1 MKATLHDIIRVEQ
14 GFQTSVN
21 IAYDLE
27 DKAKL
32 RSFIPTQSSLD
43 IIEEALLSTA
53 PTSTNRA
60 KILIGAYGRGK
71 SHIILVLLALLRV
84 KNSAGLFDKL
94 LAKMRQH
101 NNALGNFADEYLR
114 DDTRKLLPVIV
125 RGSNASLTQAF
136 LGAIQLA
143 LSDNEME
150 DLMPETHF
158 QAAVSTIQNW
168 REGFPDT
175 YNRLKKKISQP
186 VTTFMLAL
194 KEYDIAAYQEFQSVY
209 PELTSGGTFNPF
221 LGFDVPELYS
231 TIAGAV
237 KSKGYDGLFIV
248 YDEFSKYLE
257 SSIATATISDTKML
271 QDFAEKCNRSGGK
284 QMHLLLICHKDIANY
299 IDGNLPKEKV
309 DGWRGVSGRFQHIN
323 LHNNYSQM
331 SEIIAAVIKKDA
343 IKWRPFFKDHRNL
356 FEELRELA
364 QRLKLIE
371 INDAVELE
379 NAVVGCY
386 PLHPLATFILPRLSE
401 KIAQNERT
409 LFTFLASN
417 EQNTMGSFLQTAYAD
432 LPLITPDMVYD
443 YFMPLLRK
451 EPYTSE
457 VHKLW
462 KLTESALRRVDEKSL
477 GAKIIKTLAL
487 IYLVEQFEKLPPT
500 VNIVVDSFRH
510 TVEDVKVID
519 EAINYLKDKECIVY
533 LKRSNGYLKIKETS
547 GVDIAGAVATY
558 VEKNRATM
566 NVVNILNRSSFDS
579 FIYPT
584 RYNDEYDI
592 TRYFEFTFITGEE
605 FLLVSD
611 WHKRM
616 ARYTEADGAV
626 YAIVPSSISELK
638 LIKEHIAKITEERIV
653 FVVPRRFSA
662 MLEKEVY
669 EYEAVSQLKLTVDDD
684 VILREEFDIWFDDL
698 SEVVGLFVASYLRP
712 DLGKADYWHEG
723 KLLVLHRKS
732 QLAEKLS
739 KICEKIYYNT
749 PIINNEMINK
759 NVISGMASNSRTKV
773 LMGLL
778 ANELSPNL
786 GLLGT
791 GQDVSIMRSTLIQ
804 TGVVTGLTEAPVVNL
819 TPSDEKLKS
828 VLDVIRDF
836 LLKSGGNG
844 ALFSKLYDRLTSP
857 KYHIGMKR
865 GLIPIYFAAVLHL
878 YKKNAVVMSA
888 GREIKITPELLN
900 DINEKPE
907 SFSIALEDWSEE
919 KATFIERLESV
930 FKEFIIEREKAH
942 NNFAFIVLA
951 MMRWQMSLP
960 KYSKD
965 LVTID
970 KDKVRFIAS
979 LKQVDINPREYL
991 FEKLPAI
998 FNYKAFDLAIVDNI
1012 KSAKTYFDESI
1023 KNLIASLVEEIKS
1036 VFVKSGAKPRKQGGE
1051 SALSSDIRD
1060 WMEGLNTATKQHLF
1074 TGNEGRILEQMQ
1086 AATNDD
1092 SAFIQRLAKV
1102 VTGLRVEDW
1111 NEVHVKNFLDEIK
1124 AFKAL
1129 VENFNAGCNRRGTT
1143 SANVYKITVVDSAGK
1158 ETIKTFERA
1167 KYGAKA
1173 KLLFNDVAT
1182 ALEDYGQ
1189 ALTDQEKRQVIM
1201 EILEQLC

>member
-1 MKATLHDIIRVEQ
+1 MKATLREIIRIEQ

-27 DKAKL
+27 EKAKI

-43 IIEEALLSTA
+43 IIEDALLSTA

-71 SHIILVLLALLRV
+71 SHIILVLLALLRM
-84 KNSAGLFDKL
+84 KHTTGLFDKL

-101 NNALGNFADEYLR
+101 NKALGDFADEYLK

-136 LGAIQLA
+136 LGAIQVA
-143 LSDNEME
+143 LSDNELE

-168 REGFPDT
+168 REDFPDT
-175 YNRLKKKISQP
+175 YNRLKKKISQ
-186 VTTFMLAL
+186 TINAFILAL

-231 TIAGAV
+231 TIAGAL

-257 SSIATATISDTKML
+257 SSIANAPISDTKML
-271 QDFAEKCNRSGGK
+271 QDFAEKCNRSGGT

-331 SEIIAAVIKKDA
+331 SEIIATVIKKDA
-343 IKWRPFFKDHRNL
+343 IKWKPFFKEHKNL
-356 FEELRELA
+356 FEELRDRA

-371 INDAVELE
+371 TNDAVELE

-409 LFTFLASN
+409 LFTFLAAN
-417 EQNTMGSFLQTAYAD
+417 EPHTLGTFLETACND
-432 LPLITPDMVYD
+432 LPLLTPDMVYD

-462 KLTESALRRVDEKSL
+462 KLTESALRRIDENSL
-477 GAKIIKTLAL
+477 GAKIIKTLSL

-500 VNIVVDSFRH
+500 VDIVVEAYRH
-510 TVEDVKVID
+510 SVANVKIID
-519 EAINYLKDKECIVY
+519 DAIIALKDKECIVY

-547 GVDIAGAVATY
+547 GVDIAGAVTAFIDKT
-558 VEKNRATM
+558 RATLDA
-566 NVVNILNRSSFDS
+566 VNILNRSSFDS

-584 RYNDEYDI
+584 RYNDEKDI

-611 WHKRM
+611 WHNKL
-616 ARYTEADGAV
+616 ARQAYADGAV
-626 YAIVPSSISELK
+626 YAVVPSSQVELK
-638 LIKEHIAKITEERIV
+638 LIKEHIANIKEERIV

-662 MLEKEVY
+662 MLEKEVF
-669 EYEAVSQLKLTVDDD
+669 EYEAVSQLKLTADDD
-684 VILREEFDIWFDDL
+684 LILREEFDIWFDDL

-712 DLGKADYWHEG
+712 DLGKSDYWHQG
-723 KLLVLHRKS
+723 SLLVMHRKS

-739 KICEKIYYNT
+739 EICENIYYKT

-759 NVISGMASNSRTKV
+759 NVISGMALNSRTKV

-786 GLLGT
+786 GLIGT

-804 TGVVTGLTEAPVVNL
+804 TGMVTSLSDAPVINL
-819 TPSDEKLKS
+819 TPVDEKLKC
-828 VLDVIRDF
+828 VLDVIREF
-836 LLKSGGNG
+836 LLKSGEKG
-844 ALFSKLYDRLTSP
+844 ASLSKLYDRLTSP
-857 KYHIGMKR
+857 NYHIGMKR

-878 YKKNAVVMSA
+878 YKKNAVVIST

-900 DINEKPE
+900 DINDTPE
-907 SFSIALEDWSEE
+907 SFSIALEDWNEE
-919 KATFIERLESV
+919 KATYIERLESV
-930 FKEFIIEREKAH
+930 FREFIIEREKAH

-960 KYSKD
+960 KYSKE
-965 LVTID
+965 LNTID

-991 FEKLPAI
+991 FDKLPAI
-998 FNYKAFDLAIVDNI
+998 FNYKSFDLAIVDNI
-1012 KSAKTYFDESI
+1012 KSAKTYFDRSI
-1023 KNLIASLVEEIKS
+1023 RDLIARLVEEVKTLFVTSGTKLKKRDS
-1036 VFVKSGAKPRKQGGE
+1036 V
-1051 SALSSDIRD
+1051 SALASDIRD
-1060 WMEGLNTATKQHLF
+1060 WMEGLTDATKQHLF
-1074 TGNEGRILEQMQ
+1074 AGNEGRILEQMK
-1086 AATNDD
+1086 AVTNDD
-1092 SAFIQRLAKV
+1092 SAFIQRLAKT

-1111 NEVHVKNFLDEIK
+1111 NEPQIKIFLDEIQ
-1124 AFKAL
+1124 AFKIL
-1129 VENFNAGCNRRGTT
+1129 VENFNAGCKRGGA
-1143 SANVYKITVVDSAGK
+1143 SNANVYRISVIEADGTETV
-1158 ETIKTFERA
+1158 KTFERA

-1173 KLLFNDVAT
+1173 KLLFNDVTT
-1182 ALEDYGQ
+1182 ALDDYGQ